1 MVPSKFGNQL
11 ELIQLSLTSS
21 GQHQAIR
28 YRQSIERSNVIP
40 GFPKQLR
47 TSRWRSQSSCV
58 SLKAIPYSVR
68 CSTGPFTGVSEI
80 KTLYL
85 RDLSGIRL
93 CTKDSVSPHRHQFH
107 LQTDWVITV
116 HSVRGEVAISLLQ
129 RVRVLHVINTNTPL
143 IHPELYAPIWS
154 RIARCRRGT
163 RSQRGSQ

>member
-28 YRQSIERSNVIP
+28 YRQSIERTHVIP

-47 TSRWRSQSSCV
+47 TSRWHSQSSCV

-116 HSVRGEVAISLLQ
+116 HSVRGEAAYDSDILATTGTGSTCHKYQYTTHPPGALC
-129 RVRVLHVINTNTPL
+129 TNL
-143 IHPELYAPIWS
+143 V
-154 RIARCRRGT
+154 
-163 RSQRGSQ
+163 